1 VNSNGLEVGGGM
13 EWAGLAWSHVGRVPK
28 YQVRK
33 KKQNSAALVRFYE
46 KTKIDIFGSVFSGFL
61 GQSKSIKSQI

>member
-1 VNSNGLEVGGGM
+1 MNSNGLEVGGGM

-33 KKQNSAALVRFYE
+33 KNKIRQLWFGFTKKQKSTALVL
-46 KTKIDIFGSVFSGFL
+46 SLVGFWVNR
-61 GQSKSIKSQI
+61 KA